1 MGEAWRSLIRVSSFL
16 RKEIVEVLRQP
27 RLVLTLVLGPF
38 LILLLFAAGL
48 KEFDPPVRTAFVAP
62 EDDRLAQ
69 MVEEFAEGQQ
79 ERLIVEGVTQDEE
92 AALDRLRN
100 GTLDLVVVFP
110 QDAVGTI
117 RGNERAT
124 IVLYHNQI
132 DPVETR
138 AIVLFART
146 AVDQANQQVLQ
157 AAVEEGQLEAGD
169 AGERITVA
177 RERVDLARA
186 ALEVAEDAEAQRQI
200 GLLRA
205 DIALL
210 AGAALLFPGMVA
222 ADGEADGEEVSNRER
237 LQVIAEQLD
246 AAAEN
251 PDQAL
256 AELGEIDA
264 ELAQLEAGAHVF
276 RGLSPQVIV
285 TPFTAQVERVAA
297 GSVRLQDFYAPAV
310 LVLLMQHMVVTFVGL
325 SVVREEQLGTT
336 ELFRIA
342 PLGTVETLLGK
353 YIAYT
358 LISGFVTAALL
369 ALLVFGLGVPMAGS
383 WAVLV
388 AGVAAV
394 LFASI
399 GLGFIV
405 ALLARTDSQAVQ
417 YAMMVLLANIFLSG
431 FLISLERFLPLA
443 RGVAWLLPA
452 TYGIQLLRS
461 VMLRGTADQPLL
473 LAALVSIGGVLF
485 VLSWV
490 MLRRRMFRA

>member
-92 AALDRLRN
+92 EALDRLRN

-117 RGNERAT
+117 RGNERAA

-169 AGERITVA
+169 AGERITMA

-210 AGAALLFPGMVA
+210 AGAALLVPGMVA
-222 ADGEADGEEVSNRER
+222 ADGEEVSNRER
-237 LQVIAEQLD
+237 LQAIAEQLD

-264 ELAQLEAGAHVF
+264 ELAQLEAGAQVF

-342 PLGTVETLLGK
+342 PLGTVETLIGK

-369 ALLVFGLGVPMAGS
+369 ALLIFGLGVPMAGS

-473 LAALVSIGGVLF
+473 LAALVGIGGVLF

>member
-1 MGEAWRSLIRVSSFL
+1 VGEAWRSLIRVSSFL

-210 AGAALLFPGMVA
+210 AGAALLVPGMIA
-222 ADGEADGEEVSNRER
+222 ADGEEVSNRER
-237 LQVIAEQLD
+237 LQAIAEQLD

-264 ELAQLEAGAHVF
+264 ELAQLEAGAQVF

-342 PLGTVETLLGK
+342 PLGTVETLIGK

-369 ALLVFGLGVPMAGS
+369 ALLIFGLGVPMAGS

-473 LAALVSIGGVLF
+473 LAALVGIGGVLF

>member
-117 RGNERAT
+117 RGNEQAT

-210 AGAALLFPGMVA
+210 AGAALLVPGMVA
-222 ADGEADGEEVSNRER
+222 ADGEEVSNRER
-237 LQVIAEQLD
+237 LQAIAELLD

-256 AELGEIDA
+256 AELGEIAA
-264 ELAQLEAGAHVF
+264 ELAQLEAGAQVF

-369 ALLVFGLGVPMAGS
+369 ALLIFGLGVPMAGS

-473 LAALVSIGGVLF
+473 LAALVGIGGVLF

>member
-169 AGERITVA
+169 AGDWITVA

-210 AGAALLFPGMVA
+210 AGAALLVPGMVA
-222 ADGEADGEEVSNRER
+222 ADGEEVSNRER
-237 LQVIAEQLD
+237 LQAIAEQLD

-256 AELGEIDA
+256 AELGEIAA
-264 ELAQLEAGAHVF
+264 ELAQLEAGAQVF

-369 ALLVFGLGVPMAGS
+369 ALLIFGLGVPMAGS

-473 LAALVSIGGVLF
+473 LAALVGIGGVLF

>member
-117 RGNERAT
+117 RGNERAA

-169 AGERITVA
+169 AGERITMA

-210 AGAALLFPGMVA
+210 AGAALLVPGMVA
-222 ADGEADGEEVSNRER
+222 ADGEEVSNRER
-237 LQVIAEQLD
+237 LQAIAEQLD

-264 ELAQLEAGAHVF
+264 ELAQLEAGAQVF

-342 PLGTVETLLGK
+342 PLGTVETLIGK

-358 LISGFVTAALL
+358 LISGFVTAALF
-369 ALLVFGLGVPMAGS
+369 ALLIFGLGVPMAGS

-473 LAALVSIGGVLF
+473 LAALVGIGGVLF

>member
-210 AGAALLFPGMVA
+210 AGAALLVPGMVA
-222 ADGEADGEEVSNRER
+222 ADGEEVSNRER
-237 LQVIAEQLD
+237 LQAIAEQLD

-264 ELAQLEAGAHVF
+264 ELAQLEAGAQVF

-369 ALLVFGLGVPMAGS
+369 ALLIFGLGVPMAGS

-473 LAALVSIGGVLF
+473 LAALVGIGGVLF

>member
-210 AGAALLFPGMVA
+210 AGAALLVPGMVA
-222 ADGEADGEEVSNRER
+222 ADGEEVSNRER
-237 LQVIAEQLD
+237 LQAIAEQLD

-264 ELAQLEAGAHVF
+264 ELAQLEAGAQVF

-342 PLGTVETLLGK
+342 PLGTVETLIGK

-369 ALLVFGLGVPMAGS
+369 ALLIFGLGVPMAGS

-473 LAALVSIGGVLF
+473 LAALVGIGGVLF

>member
-1 MGEAWRSLIRVSSFL
+1 VGEAWRSLIRVSSFL

-92 AALDRLRN
+92 EALDRLRN

-117 RGNERAT
+117 RGNERAA

-210 AGAALLFPGMVA
+210 AGAALLVPGMVA
-222 ADGEADGEEVSNRER
+222 ADGEEVSNRER
-237 LQVIAEQLD
+237 LQAIAEQLD

-264 ELAQLEAGAHVF
+264 ELAQLEAGAQVF

-342 PLGTVETLLGK
+342 PLGTVETLIGK

-369 ALLVFGLGVPMAGS
+369 ALLIFGLGVPMAGS

-473 LAALVSIGGVLF
+473 LAALVGIGGVLF

>member
-210 AGAALLFPGMVA
+210 AGAALLVPGMVA
-222 ADGEADGEEVSNRER
+222 ADGEEVSNRER
-237 LQVIAEQLD
+237 LQAIAEQLD

-264 ELAQLEAGAHVF
+264 ELAQLEAGAQVF

-342 PLGTVETLLGK
+342 PLGTVETLIGK

-358 LISGFVTAALL
+358 LISGFVTAALF
-369 ALLVFGLGVPMAGS
+369 ALLIFGLGVPMAGS

-473 LAALVSIGGVLF
+473 LAALVGIGGVLF

>member
-92 AALDRLRN
+92 EALDRLRN

-117 RGNERAT
+117 RGNERAA

-210 AGAALLFPGMVA
+210 AGAALLVPGMVA
-222 ADGEADGEEVSNRER
+222 ADGEEVSNRER
-237 LQVIAEQLD
+237 LQAIAEQLD

-264 ELAQLEAGAHVF
+264 ELAQLEAGAQVF

-342 PLGTVETLLGK
+342 PLGTVETLIGK

-369 ALLVFGLGVPMAGS
+369 ALLIFGLGVPMAGS

-473 LAALVSIGGVLF
+473 LAALVGIGGVLF

>member
-210 AGAALLFPGMVA
+210 AGAALLVPGMVA
-222 ADGEADGEEVSNRER
+222 ADGEEVSNRER
-237 LQVIAEQLD
+237 LQAIAEQLD

-473 LAALVSIGGVLF
+473 LAALVGIGGVLF

>member
-1 MGEAWRSLIRVSSFL
+1 VGEAWRSLIRVSSFL

-92 AALDRLRN
+92 EALDRLRN

-117 RGNERAT
+117 RGNERAA

-210 AGAALLFPGMVA
+210 AGAALLVPGMIA
-222 ADGEADGEEVSNRER
+222 ADGEEVSNRER
-237 LQVIAEQLD
+237 LQAIAEQLD

-264 ELAQLEAGAHVF
+264 ELAQLEAGAQVF

-473 LAALVSIGGVLF
+473 LAALVGIGGVLF

>member
-92 AALDRLRN
+92 EALDRLRN

-117 RGNERAT
+117 RGNERAA

-210 AGAALLFPGMVA
+210 AGAALLVPGMVA
-222 ADGEADGEEVSNRER
+222 ADGEEVSNRER
-237 LQVIAEQLD
+237 LQAIAEQLD

-264 ELAQLEAGAHVF
+264 ELAQLEAGAQVF

-369 ALLVFGLGVPMAGS
+369 ALLIFGLGVPMAGS

-473 LAALVSIGGVLF
+473 LAALVGIGGVLF

>member
-1 MGEAWRSLIRVSSFL
+1 VGEAWRSLIRVSSFL

-92 AALDRLRN
+92 EALDRLRN

-117 RGNERAT
+117 RGNERAA

-210 AGAALLFPGMVA
+210 AGAALLVPGMVA
-222 ADGEADGEEVSNRER
+222 ADGEEVSNRER
-237 LQVIAEQLD
+237 LQAIAEQLD

-264 ELAQLEAGAHVF
+264 ELAQLEAGAQVF

-342 PLGTVETLLGK
+342 PLGTVETLIGK

-473 LAALVSIGGVLF
+473 LAALVGIGGVLF

>member
-1 MGEAWRSLIRVSSFL
+1 VGEAWRSLIRVSSFL

-92 AALDRLRN
+92 EALDRLRN

-117 RGNERAT
+117 RGNERAA

-169 AGERITVA
+169 AGERITMA

-210 AGAALLFPGMVA
+210 AGAALLVPGMVA
-222 ADGEADGEEVSNRER
+222 ADGEEVSNRER
-237 LQVIAEQLD
+237 LQAIAEQLD

-264 ELAQLEAGAHVF
+264 ELAQLEAGAQVF

-342 PLGTVETLLGK
+342 PLGTVETLIGK

-473 LAALVSIGGVLF
+473 LAALVGIGGVLF